1 MSSECPDTN
10 TECTG
15 CHSGPPTCQLQM
27 GSTTPQPHNELG
39 EVCSQEQCYML
50 VFRHHNHWRIRGL
63 LLWNWS
69 LCWST
74 ESKWFIMVLLAWHAT
89 RPTGAHTVR
98 VGGMWRVWPL
108 LQGLLC
114 HLCQWFLEPE
124 PPPAGGEG
132 RSYQLGVSLW
142 LGAHGGTVLF
152 L

>member
-1 MSSECPDTN
+1 MSRHKHWVHWLSLWSSHLPAADGLHHTQAQQW
-10 TECTG
+10 TRWG
-15 CHSGPPTCQLQM
+15 LQSGAMYT
-27 GSTTPQPHNELG
+27 
-39 EVCSQEQCYML
+39 L

-69 LCWST
+69 LCWNT
-74 ESKWFIMVLLAWHAT
+74 ESKWFIMVFLAWHAI

-98 VGGMWRVWPL
+98 VGSMWRVWPL

-132 RSYQLGVSLW
+132 RSYQLEISLW